1 MKQIK
6 EKEQK
11 KNGPDWGTMNHA
23 QRQEIESDIRQL
35 GRIARYHNVMGNMTI
50 LTLEMLT
57 REIKSIFC
65 HSVMVD
71 RIAAMLN
78 YFLLHL
84 VSYTTITL
92 PPFFTELFVLSFFNI

>member
-6 EKEQK
+6 EKQQLK
-11 KNGPDWGTMNHA
+11 DGPDWQTMSSQ
-23 QRQEIESDIRQL
+23 QRQETESNIRQI
-35 GRIARYHNVMGNMTI
+35 GMIARYHNMMGNMTI
-50 LTLEMLT
+50 LTLELLT

-71 RIAAMLN
+71 RISAMLN

-84 VSYTTITL
+84 VSR
-92 PPFFTELFVLSFFNI
+92 PLFVKSPLFP